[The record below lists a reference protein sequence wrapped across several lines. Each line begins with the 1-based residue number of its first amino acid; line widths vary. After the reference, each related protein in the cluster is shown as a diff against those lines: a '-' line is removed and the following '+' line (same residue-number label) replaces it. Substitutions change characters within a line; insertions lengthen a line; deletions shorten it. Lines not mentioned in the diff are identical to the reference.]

1 MLGLTKTQPSL
12 FKQENLTPI
21 RNLKVIVN
29 DIPTRAKNA
38 LTCLVNLS
46 TDEAVRE
53 NIVKDEAFI
62 KILVEKLTTKTYASA
77 DLITMLLANLTKSD
91 SFTEFLLKLETPS
104 PPATE
109 VSGSKRVI
117 EQLLDLFV
125 RGAEKKLNTEAE
137 FDYLS
142 YVFADVCRGKDGREF
157 MTGKGYD
164 GVAPIAKVVVFT
176 EHKSLV
182 RRKGVASTIK

>member
-125 RGAEKKLNTEAE
+125 RGAEKKLNTEAD